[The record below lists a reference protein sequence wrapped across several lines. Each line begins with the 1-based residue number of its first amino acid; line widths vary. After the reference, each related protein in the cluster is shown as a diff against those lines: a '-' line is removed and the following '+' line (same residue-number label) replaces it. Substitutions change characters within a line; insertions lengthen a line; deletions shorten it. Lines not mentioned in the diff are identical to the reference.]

1 MHLGGEYDE
10 KTMEG
15 ICGRNFERGVDC
27 RHGDARTGGA
37 GVINGI
43 KEGGEIYF
51 KPLNPITRAEVAAV
65 AGRMAKPE
73 TRIRK

>member
-15 ICGRNFERGVDC
+15 ICGRDFKCGVDR
-27 RHGDARTGGA
+27 RHGDAGAGGA

-43 KEGGEIYF
+43 QENGETYF
-51 KPLNPITRAEVAAV
+51 KPLNTITRAEVAAV
-65 AGRMAKPE
+65 VGRMAKPE